1 MTSEAVIA
9 VASGGSALAVALF
22 TTWRAEVRARRVA
35 AGARA
40 DQLTAALSGF
50 SVAVDRLYVAILE
63 LPRRRTRVDR
73 MVNDRLDR
81 LPNVRFLFS
90 ELGAATFGRRGRFAF
105 EQYIAA
111 TNHLQL
117 VAPPALLPPL
127 EELHQLV
134 SLVGARPDDWQE
146 RWQQARTEFLV
157 ASRRVL
163 EGVDS

>member
-9 VASGGSALAVALF
+9 LASGGSALAVALF

-35 AGARA
+35 ASARA

-50 SVAVDRLYVAILE
+50 SAAVDRLYVAILE
-63 LPRRRTRVDR
+63 LPSRRKHIDR
-73 MVNDRLDR
+73 MINDRLDR
-81 LPNVRFLFS
+81 LPNLRFLFS

-134 SLVGARPDDWQE
+134 SLVGARPDDWHE
-146 RWQQARTEFLV
+146 RWLEVRTKFLV
-157 ASRRVL
+157 ASRQVL
-163 EGVDS
+163 DEVEA